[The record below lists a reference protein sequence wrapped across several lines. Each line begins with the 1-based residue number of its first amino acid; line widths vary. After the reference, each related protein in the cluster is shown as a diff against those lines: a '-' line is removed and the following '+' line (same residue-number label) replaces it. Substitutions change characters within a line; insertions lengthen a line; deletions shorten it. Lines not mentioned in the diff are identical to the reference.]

1 MNCIPGQSFE
11 KGDKIGDFLANSKNG
26 VVFVSF
32 GSVIKAS
39 LMTEENKQILLNVF
53 KRFPQYD
60 FIWKWD
66 QDSMPGKPDN
76 VLLSKWLPQR
86 DILAHPKLKVF
97 ITHAGMFACLCW
109 SLMYFQ
115 KNRDKDSNAHYFSYL
130 GPASYSYHGIFILPF
145 ITSSSF
151 FLELTFEIL

>member
-39 LMTEENKQILLNVF
+39 LMTEENKQILLKVF

-97 ITHAGMFACLCW
+97 ITHAGILDCLFV
-109 SLMYFQ
+109 LE
-115 KNRDKDSNAHYFSYL
+115 SNVFKKKIKIQM
-130 GPASYSYHGIFILPF
+130 PILF
-145 ITSSSF
+145 VIC
-151 FLELTFEIL
+151 

>member
-1 MNCIPGQSFE
+1 MMNCIPGQSFE

-39 LMTEENKQILLNVF
+39 LMTEENKKILLNVF

-97 ITHAGMFACLCW
+97 ITHAGMFDCLCW

-115 KNRDKDSNAHYFSYL
+115 KKKDKYSNAHYFCYL
-130 GPASYSYHGIFILPF
+130 GPLDTGQYF
-145 ITSSSF
+145 
-151 FLELTFEIL
+151 

>member
-1 MNCIPGQSFE
+1 MQMIKTLNQQLKHICMYFLTLGMMNCIPGQSFE

-39 LMTEENKQILLNVF
+39 LMTEENKNILLNVF

-97 ITHAGMFACLCW
+97 ITHAGMFDCLCW

-115 KNRDKDSNAHYFSYL
+115 KQK
-130 GPASYSYHGIFILPF
+130 G
-145 ITSSSF
+145 
-151 FLELTFEIL
+151 

>member
-1 MNCIPGQSFE
+1 MMNCIPGQSFE

-97 ITHAGMFACLCW
+97 ITHAGMFDQ
-109 SLMYFQ
+109 STNIEF
-115 KNRDKDSNAHYFSYL
+115 KL
-130 GPASYSYHGIFILPF
+130 GLK
-145 ITSSSF
+145 
-151 FLELTFEIL
+151 LE